1 MQIQDPRLDREVPS
15 GRGGGGVD
23 RGVRCT
29 DTYSVYVLSTVIHVC
44 AYVHACVCTSP
55 TRTPSIQYILSV
67 NHAEG

>member
-1 MQIQDPRLDREVPS
+1 MQIQDPRLDRKVTS

-23 RGVRCT
+23 QGVMCT
-29 DTYSVYVLSTVIHVC
+29 DTDSAYVLSTVIHVC
-44 AYVHACVCTSP
+44 AYVHACVSTSP